1 MRLSGQKWHAV
12 RFVAI
17 GVLLLGATSCA
28 SDEESAPMGEAAAS
42 VSPQAT
48 DISVN
53 TGFLS
58 DPDGFS
64 FANAKQS
71 GSLEKESLITLFG
84 PESVCIGGRISDCQ
98 LFPSAVQWLDQVNS
112 ALTAGRCEGMA
123 VLSQQFFQNIASVQS
138 FNDSAPFAYA
148 LNEKNAD
155 LQRSI
160 EQLWATQ
167 LLSSAQEA
175 AAESRRAGPV
185 AIAEILQSA
194 LVEGAIYTMGLYDET
209 GAGHTVTPASIV
221 AVDSGW
227 EISLYDNNVP
237 GVQQTLTVASPDD
250 TWAYQPVDAA
260 GASVGSAIG
269 GGVGSM
275 DVTPLAVRA
284 LPQTPPFSTSVNA
297 TGANEGAVRAHV
309 LVTSPARTT
318 KLLVSAEV
326 EGEAKTVKQ
335 LTSDGDSP
343 VIYTPLR
350 SGDPAANGFTAQWK
364 PSDVDQVS
372 FNLNHQ
378 PGSAESDDPV
388 QASLD
393 IPGAPRVQAE
403 LSRDQSGDLQFTT
416 TAKQGVSMRSTGGA
430 ATHFTLTNG
439 LVTIRFVVG
448 PDVTL
453 SAEPV
458 GQDGES
464 RVTVTNEKGGGVVAE
479 FTLPNAIMPG
489 SASQIEID
497 ASDLTLLKVLK
508 STLKTSLL
516 KKFLSSSGLGA
527 SIEKDK
533 TPAQNQA
540 PTQKPDDS
548 GETDT
553 SKPTKKPKPKPESK
567 PESKPETDP
576 EPEEAGPEDD
586 VDPGGEPDPE
596 DDEEESTDNFPS
608 G

>member
-1 MRLSGQKWHAV
+1 MRSSVQKWGAV

-28 SDEESAPMGEAAAS
+28 SGDESAPTGEASAS
-42 VSPQAT
+42 ASPQAT
-48 DISVN
+48 EISVN

-64 FANAKQS
+64 FANSKQS

-84 PESVCIGGRISDCQ
+84 PESVCIGGKISDCQ

-237 GVQQTLTVASPDD
+237 GVQQLLTVASPDD
-250 TWAYQPVDAA
+250 TWAYQPLDAA

-275 DVTPLAVRA
+275 DVTPLAMRA
-284 LPQTPPFSTSVNA
+284 LPQAPPFSTNVNDTGVNA
-297 TGANEGAVRAHV
+297 GAVRAHV
-309 LVTSPARTT
+309 LVTSSARTT

-326 EGEAKTVKQ
+326 EGEAKTVKE

-350 SGDPAANGFTAQWK
+350 TGDPAANGFTAQWN

-378 PGSAESDDPV
+378 PENAESKDPV
-388 QASLD
+388 RASLD
-393 IPGAPRVQAE
+393 IPGTPRVQAE
-403 LSRDQSGDLQFTT
+403 LSGDQSGDLQITT
-416 TAKQGVSMRSTGGA
+416 TASGAVSMRSTGGA
-430 ATHFTLTNG
+430 ATHITLTNG

-453 SAEPV
+453 TAEPA
-458 GQDGES
+458 GQGGDS
-464 RVTVTNEKGGGVVAE
+464 QVTVTNEKGAVVVAE
-479 FTLPNAIMPG
+479 FSLPTVITPG
-489 SASQIEID
+489 SVSQIEVD

-516 KKFLSSSGLGA
+516 KTFLSSSGLGA
-527 SIEKDK
+527 NIEKDE
-533 TPAQNQA
+533 TPAQNQS

-553 SKPTKKPKPKPESK
+553 SKPTKKPKPEPK
-567 PESKPETDP
+567 P
-576 EPEEAGPEDD
+576 EPEEIPEEPED
-586 VDPGGEPDPE
+586 PGPPPE
-596 DDEEESTDNFPS
+596 EQETDSGDNFP

>member
-1 MRLSGQKWHAV
+1 MRSSGQKWHAV
-12 RFVAI
+12 RFLGV

-48 DISVN
+48 EISVN

-84 PESVCIGGRISDCQ
+84 PESVCIGGKISDCQ

-237 GVQQTLTVASPDD
+237 GVQQLLTVASPDD

-284 LPQTPPFSTSVNA
+284 LPQAPPFSTNVNDTGVNA
-297 TGANEGAVRAHV
+297 GAVRAHV

-378 PGSAESDDPV
+378 PESAESDDPV
-388 QASLD
+388 KASLD

-403 LSRDQSGDLQFTT
+403 LSRDQSGDLQFTA
-416 TAKQGVSMRSTGGA
+416 TAKQGVSVRSTGGA
-430 ATHFTLTNG
+430 ATHITLTNG

-453 SAEPV
+453 TAEPV

-464 RVTVTNEKGGGVVAE
+464 RVT
-479 FTLPNAIMPG
+479 
-489 SASQIEID
+489 
-497 ASDLTLLKVLK
+497 
-508 STLKTSLL
+508 
-516 KKFLSSSGLGA
+516 
-527 SIEKDK
+527 
-533 TPAQNQA
+533 
-540 PTQKPDDS
+540 
-548 GETDT
+548 
-553 SKPTKKPKPKPESK
+553 
-567 PESKPETDP
+567 
-576 EPEEAGPEDD
+576 
-586 VDPGGEPDPE
+586 
-596 DDEEESTDNFPS
+596 
-608 G
+608 

>member
-1 MRLSGQKWHAV
+1 MRSSGQKWHAV

-48 DISVN
+48 EISVN

-237 GVQQTLTVASPDD
+237 GVQQLLTVASPDD
-250 TWAYQPVDAA
+250 AWAYQPVDAA

-378 PGSAESDDPV
+378 PGSAESEDPV

-393 IPGAPRVQAE
+393 IPSAPRVQAE
-403 LSRDQSGDLQFTT
+403 LSRAQSGDLQFTT

-430 ATHFTLTNG
+430 ATHITLTNG
-439 LVTIRFVVG
+439 LVSIRFVVG

-453 SAEPV
+453 TAEPV
-458 GQDGES
+458 GQGGES
-464 RVTVTNEKGGGVVAE
+464 RVTVTNEKGAGVVAE
-479 FTLPNAIMPG
+479 FSLPTVITPG
-489 SASQIEID
+489 SVSRIQVD
-497 ASDLTLLKVLK
+497 ASDPTLLKVLK
-508 STLKTSLL
+508 STLKASLL
-516 KKFLSSSGLGA
+516 KKFLSSSGLGS

-553 SKPTKKPKPKPESK
+553 SKPTKKPKPKPEPK
-567 PESKPETDP
+567 P

>member
-1 MRLSGQKWHAV
+1 MRSSGQKWHAV
-12 RFVAI
+12 RFLGV

-48 DISVN
+48 EISVN

-84 PESVCIGGRISDCQ
+84 PESVCIGGKISDCQ

-237 GVQQTLTVASPDD
+237 GVQQLLTVASPDD

-260 GASVGSAIG
+260 GASVGSATG

-284 LPQTPPFSTSVNA
+284 LPQAPPFSTNVNDTGVNA
-297 TGANEGAVRAHV
+297 GAVRAHV

-335 LTSDGDSP
+335 LTSGGDSP

-378 PGSAESDDPV
+378 PESAESDDPV
-388 QASLD
+388 KASLD

-403 LSRDQSGDLQFTT
+403 LSRDKSGDLQFTT

-430 ATHFTLTNG
+430 ATHITLTNG
-439 LVTIRFVVG
+439 LVTIRFVVS

-453 SAEPV
+453 TAEPV

-464 RVTVTNEKGGGVVAE
+464 QVTVTSENSGGVIAE
-479 FTLPNAIMPG
+479 FTLPTAIMPG

-508 STLKTSLL
+508 STLKASLL
-516 KKFLSSSGLGA
+516 KKFLSSSGLSA
-527 SIEKDK
+527 NIEKDE
-533 TPAQNQA
+533 TPAQTQS

-553 SKPTKKPKPKPESK
+553 SKPTKKPKPESK
-567 PESKPETDP
+567 PESKPG
-576 EPEEAGPEDD
+576 PEEADEEAEE
-586 VDPGGEPDPE
+586 DPGGEADPE
-596 DDEEESTDNFPS
+596 ADEEESTDNFPS